1 MYPRTLFGAI
11 LAVAAIASMSSCARH
26 NGWQD
31 TVNVMPQPQEVRLTG
46 GTCDAAAC
54 VRKDIVDK
62 TLGEEEYTISI
73 KNGELAV
80 KASSE
85 RGFFYAGQT
94 LRQLAGSDG
103 RYPNVEIRDWP
114 RFGYRGLHLDCSR
127 HFFSVREVKRYLDIM
142 ALHKLNVL
150 HWHLT
155 DDQGWRIEI
164 DSWPR
169 LTEVGAWRVGNRLGR
184 GGTDVHPDG
193 ETYGGYYTKAQLRDI
208 VHYADSLGISIMPEI
223 DLPGHMLAALASYP
237 ELGCTGG
244 PYEVSGYSGISQD
257 VLCAGNEK
265 TYEFIEDV
273 LSEVLEIFPYE
284 FIHIGGDECPKT
296 RWETCPKCQAKIKE
310 LGLAANGGR
319 SSEALL
325 QGYVTS
331 RVGEFLEKHG
341 RRLVGWDEI
350 MDGDI
355 PTNSVIMSWRDSE
368 HGIKASAQGH
378 NVIMTPTREMY
389 LDYCQSETPENE
401 PDGIGGYLPI
411 WKVYGYEPFIPGMT
425 EEQKSHFLGVQ
436 ANLWTEFISTDDHLE
451 YMFLPRLAALSEVQW
466 CEPERK
472 SFDRFMKDLGRMVRL
487 YADLGYNCAQHVF
500 GVIGLPRPKEDGV
513 EFSLYTAGDAKIRY
527 TLDGSE
533 PGPDSKLYEAPF
545 TVSES
550 PATVKAAVWRDG
562 QRSQIYSCD
571 VLANKAYL
579 KPVTVGTEKAYG
591 YTWQTEDALV
601 DGLIGTSNFC
611 TESYVSWCGE
621 PMQVTLDLGEKP
633 CEYSSVTLSILV
645 DRLNYIFSPSSV
657 EISLSDDGK
666 EFRQA
671 ASVEIDAARQ
681 DNSDGHQEIN
691 LKFDRCSSRY
701 IRIDAEE
708 VFPIPDWH
716 PGRGQHSFM
725 FVDEI
730 IVE

>member
-1 MYPRTLFGAI
+1 MYSRTLIGAI

-62 TLGEEEYTISI
+62 TLGEEEYRISI
-73 KNGELAV
+73 RNGELAV
-80 KASSE
+80 TAAGD
-85 RGFFYAGQT
+85 RGFFYADRT

-103 RYPNVEIRDWP
+103 LYPNVEIRDWP

-142 ALHKLNVL
+142 SLHKLNVL

-257 VLCAGNEK
+257 VLCAGNER

-273 LSEVLEIFPYE
+273 LSEVLEIFPYK

-296 RWETCPKCQAKIKE
+296 RWETCPKCQAKINE

-355 PTNSVIMSWRDSE
+355 PASSVIMSWRDSE

-378 NVIMTPTREMY
+378 DVIMTPNREMY

-451 YMFLPRLAALSEVQW
+451 YMLLPRLAALSEVQW

-472 SFDRFMKDLGRMVRL
+472 SFDRFMKDIERMVTL
-487 YADLGYNCAQHVF
+487 YADMGYNCAKHIF
-500 GVIGLPRPKEDGV
+500 GVIGLPHPKEDGV
-513 EFSLYTAGDAKIRY
+513 EFSLYTAGDAEIRY

-533 PGPDSKLYEAPF
+533 PGADSKLYEAPF

-579 KPVTVGTEKAYG
+579 CPVTVGTEKAYG
-591 YTWQTEDALV
+591 YTWQKEYALV
-601 DGLIGTSNFC
+601 DGLRGSSNFC
-611 TESYVSWCGE
+611 TDSYVAWCDE
-621 PMQVTLDLGEKP
+621 PMQVTLDLGEDMQA
-633 CEYSSVTLSILV
+633 YSSVTLCILA

-666 EFRQA
+666 DFRQVA
-671 ASVEIDAARQ
+671 TREIDAERQ
-681 DNSDGHQEIN
+681 DGPDGLLEIS
-691 LKFDRCSSRY
+691 LEFEQSISRY
-701 IRIDAEE
+701 LRINAEE
-708 VFPIPDWH
+708 VYPIPDWH
-716 PGRGQHSFM
+716 PGRGQHSFI
-725 FVDEI
+725 FIDEI